1 MYMVVF
7 KGNPI
12 DLVPWSLAIFFIPFI
27 TFYQIFIAMKITL
40 NGHKN
45 EEKIRFG
52 IWHDKHLVW
61 HGESL
66 ELKILGHSVVASK
79 VQKMIIELK
88 LVHSYFWK
96 LFKTNMITIWSL
108 KMGRCNAFF
117 PNILLLDMLIFFF
130 LFSLLSCLQ
139 SSKKFCR
146 FAIDTPIA
154 MKMVKMAKIKI
165 NMWISVL
172 LPTCVQWW
180 VCLPYRSQKPI
191 GIIKSINYVNPQI
204 KMD

>member
-108 KMGRCNAFF
+108 KMGRCNAVF

-130 LFSLLSCLQ
+130 LFHCWVAS
-139 SSKKFCR
+139 R
-146 FAIDTPIA
+146 
-154 MKMVKMAKIKI
+154 
-165 NMWISVL
+165 
-172 LPTCVQWW
+172 VQ
-180 VCLPYRSQKPI
+180 RSFVDLHLIHP
-191 GIIKSINYVNPQI
+191 
-204 KMD
+204 